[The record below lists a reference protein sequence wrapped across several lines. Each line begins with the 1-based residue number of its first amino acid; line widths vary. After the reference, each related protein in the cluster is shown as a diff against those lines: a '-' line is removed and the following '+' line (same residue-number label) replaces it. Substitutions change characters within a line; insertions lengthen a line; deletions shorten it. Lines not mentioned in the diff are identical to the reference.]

1 MPRTRLSA
9 RRRRPKPYDHTQPRR
24 CCIMRAA
31 SPCVMD
37 HSVAEKLYTIVRLC
51 DEIKALDDVDDDYQR
66 MRRTFI
72 HKSVICIQKL
82 AECALTLNMECESSD
97 HDA

>member
-1 MPRTRLSA
+1 
-9 RRRRPKPYDHTQPRR
+9 
-24 CCIMRAA
+24 
-31 SPCVMD
+31 MD